1 MIKNIEIKS
10 LMSVI
15 FVIWLMRI
23 SHILEGVSVLYFE
36 TVQKAVD
43 YIEGHLKE
51 DISLYDISQHVNFS
65 VPHFYRIFKVIV
77 GETVKSYILKR
88 RLSCAA
94 DELKKSNK
102 NISDIAYEYG
112 FESHD
117 VFTRAFC
124 RTYDMPPSKYR
135 NSDIESGF
143 GKLIVDK
150 KYSVVERSIYM
161 NFKVVNKNQIAVIG
175 MECNAKQWDADGA
188 IGRLWSAFLGNVDKV
203 KTLVVPNIMYGICEH
218 ESCDKG
224 DTFTYMAGIEVEE
237 SCDVPEGMVKRI
249 IKKQKFIQA
258 EVPESVKIPDAYNR
272 TFEYAEQND
281 YIIDRND
288 NIEVYEEMFQDPDD
302 HPFKLLIPIK

>member
-1 MIKNIEIKS
+1 MVDAHLTKTFGG
-10 LMSVI
+10 MA
-15 FVIWLMRI
+15 
-23 SHILEGVSVLYFE
+23 VSYYD
-36 TVQKAVD
+36 TVQKAID
-43 YIEGHLKE
+43 FIENHLKE
-51 DISLYDISQHVNFS
+51 DISLYDISQYVNFS

-94 DELKKSNK
+94 GELRKSNK

-150 KYSVVERSIYM
+150 NYNVVERSIDM
-161 NFKVVNKNQIAVIG
+161 NFKVVNNSQITVIG

-203 KTLVVPNIMYGICEH
+203 KKPVIPNTMYGICEC
-218 ESCDKG
+218 ESFDEG

-237 SCDVPEGMVKRI
+237 SCDAPESMVKRV

-258 EVPESVKIPDAYNR
+258 DVPESIKTPDAYNR
-272 TFEYAEQND
+272 TFEYAQQNG
-281 YIIDRND
+281 YIIERSDEL
-288 NIEVYEEMFQDPDD
+288 EVYEEMFQDPDD